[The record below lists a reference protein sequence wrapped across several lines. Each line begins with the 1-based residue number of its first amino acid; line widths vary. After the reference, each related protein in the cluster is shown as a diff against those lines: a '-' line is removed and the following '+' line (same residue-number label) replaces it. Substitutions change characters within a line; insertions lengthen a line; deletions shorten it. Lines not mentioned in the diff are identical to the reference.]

1 MPFEPK
7 IPKKHREAL
16 KEPWTRFGEIVGSV
30 SEALAA
36 KPADHVLVIEAL
48 DGTRIGLV
56 DAADIARK
64 FNAITW
70 ALTTKT
76 ESNGGVGAVASK
88 FKKSGKLSSWKS
100 GSATFHVDGFKGYAA
115 LGDEG
120 LHYLALHET
129 SHVTLLGLKVQDA
142 CWTSH
147 KKAGGKSKA
156 YPNSERWTFNEQV
169 ANAIAISVAEWLG
182 APMLEAPT
190 FGRPPALL
198 DVGLKIA

>member
-1 MPFEPK
+1 MPFEAK
-7 IPKKHREAL
+7 VPKKHKDLSESWA
-16 KEPWTRFGEIVGSV
+16 RFGAIVGSV

-36 KPADHVLVIEAL
+36 RPADHVLVIEAL
-48 DGTRIGLV
+48 DGTRIGTV

-70 ALTTKT
+70 SLTTKA
-76 ESNGGVGAVASK
+76 ESNGGVGAVSSK

-100 GSATFHVDGFKGYAA
+100 GAATFHVDGFKGYAA

-147 KKAGGKSKA
+147 RKSGGKSKA
-156 YPNSERWTFNEQV
+156 YPNSDRWAFNEQV
-169 ANAIAISVAEWLG
+169 ANAIAISISEWLG

-190 FGRPPALL
+190 LGRPPALL
-198 DVGLKIA
+198 DVGLKVA